1 MTAPTKTRPQTPAS
15 MSGWPRWVPFALLA
29 IAFLLVA
36 GPLGSAGSKL
46 ADVQRNDATA
56 YLPAGAEATGVSDR
70 YQKFTGIEST
80 TAILVYQRASGLT
93 KQDQINITLVDLQIA
108 EQLSAHLAAP
118 PMGPIISDDSQ
129 VGEVIVSL
137 IGSDPNRLRGDV
149 DTLRATGANAEGLD
163 FHVAG
168 PAAALTDL
176 TEVFSEVDGVLLL
189 VALGAV
195 LLILVVAYRSPV
207 LPLVVLGVAGTALG
221 LANGVVYLLAKQG
234 VLTVSG
240 DAQGILDVLVLGAGT
255 DYALLLTARYRDEL
269 RRRRDRYTAISAAW
283 RGVVQPIVASGS
295 TVILALLCL
304 LASDL
309 GSTRGLGPV
318 AAVGIACPLVSM
330 LVLLPAVLA
339 LTGRWAFW
347 PFRPAYGS
355 AATGERGFWSRLA
368 AGIGRH
374 SRLVWVLTVLALG
387 GLALGTARLE
397 AHGVP
402 RTNSFLAPV
411 DSNAGQDVLSR
422 HFSDASATP
431 VLVVANAGR
440 LDAVVQAA
448 DSVPGVTKA
457 RAYVDPLEA
466 FDRQK
471 AGQPAPPPKQVDGQ
485 VLISVTID
493 AAPDSPR
500 ATATVRAL
508 RDKVHAVPDA
518 AAKVG
523 GYTATNLDLQLTAQ
537 RDRQVVIPLVLGLV
551 LAVLMLLLRAVVAP
565 LILVATVILS
575 FAATLGVCG
584 VMFRDVFGFAGADS
598 SFPLFAFVFL
608 VALGVDYNIFL
619 MSRVREEVMRR
630 GHRAGTLSGLAA
642 TGGVVTSAGVVLAA
656 TFAALAVLPL
666 LVLAELAFAVS
677 VGVLLDALVV
687 RTLLVP
693 ALTVDLGRFVW
704 WPGPLRRA
712 DP

>member
-1 MTAPTKTRPQTPAS
+1 MTAPTKTRPQTPAGLG
-15 MSGWPRWVPFALLA
+15 GWPRWVPFALLA

-255 DYALLLTARYRDEL
+255 DYALLLSARYRDEL
-269 RRRRDRYTAISAAW
+269 RRHRDRYRAIRAAW
-283 RGVVQPIVASGS
+283 RAAVQPIVASGS
-295 TVILALLCL
+295 TVILGLLCL
-304 LASDL
+304 LASNL

-318 AAVGIACPLVSM
+318 TAVGIACALVSM

-339 LTGRWAFW
+339 LLAGGPSGR
-347 PFRPAYGS
+347 S
-355 AATGERGFWSRLA
+355 
-368 AGIGRH
+368 GRR
-374 SRLVWVLTVLALG
+374 SGRK
-387 GLALGTARLE
+387 
-397 AHGVP
+397 P
-402 RTNSFLAPV
+402 P
-411 DSNAGQDVLSR
+411 
-422 HFSDASATP
+422 ASAGS
-431 VLVVANAGR
+431 GR
-440 LDAVVQAA
+440 GSL
-448 DSVPGVTKA
+448 PGS
-457 RAYVDPLEA
+457 
-466 FDRQK
+466 
-471 AGQPAPPPKQVDGQ
+471 G
-485 VLISVTID
+485 
-493 AAPDSPR
+493 
-500 ATATVRAL
+500 
-508 RDKVHAVPDA
+508 A
-518 AAKVG
+518 AAVWC
-523 GYTATNLDLQLTAQ
+523 GY
-537 RDRQVVIPLVLGLV
+537 
-551 LAVLMLLLRAVVAP
+551 
-565 LILVATVILS
+565 
-575 FAATLGVCG
+575 
-584 VMFRDVFGFAGADS
+584 
-598 SFPLFAFVFL
+598 
-608 VALGVDYNIFL
+608 
-619 MSRVREEVMRR
+619 
-630 GHRAGTLSGLAA
+630 
-642 TGGVVTSAGVVLAA
+642 
-656 TFAALAVLPL
+656 
-666 LVLAELAFAVS
+666 
-677 VGVLLDALVV
+677 
-687 RTLLVP
+687 
-693 ALTVDLGRFVW
+693 
-704 WPGPLRRA
+704 
-712 DP
+712 

>member
-318 AAVGIACPLVSM
+318 AAVGIACALVSM

-355 AATGERGFWSRLA
+355 AATGERGLWSRLA

-551 LAVLMLLLRAVVAP
+551 LVVLMLLLRAVVAP

-619 MSRVREEVMRR
+619 MSRVREEVPRR
-630 GHRAGTLSGLAA
+630 GHRAGTLTGLAA
-642 TGGVVTSAGVVLAA
+642 TGGVITSAGVVLAA

-666 LVLAELAFAVS
+666 LVLAELAFAVAF
-677 VGVLLDALVV
+677 GVLLDALVV

-693 ALTVDLGRFVW
+693 ALTVDVGRFVW